1 MVSKLLTQLSPRMA
15 ALIPNVN
22 FIFIIS
28 LTKQNKTPRQK
39 TRKNNLKIGA
49 FIGAFISIN
58 LEQMEIR

>member
-1 MVSKLLTQLSPRMA
+1 MA